1 MYFLSKDLYFPPVA
15 TASNEGILAV
25 GGDLEIERLILAYKS
40 GIFPWFDNND
50 PILWWAPT
58 KRMVVYPSQYVI
70 SKSNRNLLNQKKFE
84 VTFNKCFKAVVLHC
98 QNIKRKGQQ
107 GTWIS
112 DEIVNKYCQLHEIG
126 IAKSV
131 EVWQN
136 NELVGGLYGI
146 DLGTIFCGESMFS
159 IVSNASKVAFISLI
173 NHLKNNNYALLDC
186 QVHNHYLEQLG
197 AFEIDRTIFMDVL
210 KTNKPKI

>member
-197 AFEIDRTIFMDVL
+197 AFEIDRTTFMDVL

>member
-131 EVWQN
+131 EVLQN

-197 AFEIDRTIFMDVL
+197 AFEIDRTTFMDVL

>member
-15 TASNEGILAV
+15 TASDQGILAV

-58 KRMVVYPSQYVI
+58 KRMVVYPNQYVI

-84 VTFNKCFKAVVLHC
+84 ITFNKCFKAVVLHC

-112 DEIVNKYCQLHEIG
+112 DEIVNKYCQLHEMG

-197 AFEIDRTIFMDVL
+197 AFEIERTTFMDVL

>member
-197 AFEIDRTIFMDVL
+197 AFEIDRTTFMDVL
-210 KTNKPKI
+210 KINKPKI

>member
-58 KRMVVYPSQYVI
+58 KRMVVYPNQYII

-84 VTFNKCFKAVVLHC
+84 ITFNKCFKAVVLHC

-112 DEIVNKYCQLHEIG
+112 EEIVNKYCQLHEMG

-159 IVSNASKVAFISLI
+159 ILSNASKVAFISLI
-173 NHLKNNNYALLDC
+173 NHLKINNYALLDC

-197 AFEIDRTIFMDVL
+197 AFEIDRTTFMDVL
-210 KTNKPKI
+210 QTNKPKI

>member
-1 MYFLSKDLYFPPVA
+1 MYFLSKDLYFPPVT

-58 KRMVVYPSQYVI
+58 KRMVVYPNQYVI

-112 DEIVNKYCQLHEIG
+112 EEIVNKYCQLHEMG

-159 IVSNASKVAFISLI
+159 IVSNASKVAFISLL

-197 AFEIDRTIFMDVL
+197 AFEIDRTTFMDVL
-210 KTNKPKI
+210 QTNKPKI